1 VPKYQ
6 LKFQSA
12 ARKEWDK
19 LDGSVQIQFL
29 KALKRRLE
37 GPRVPRALLAGMPDC
52 YKIKLRELGYRLV
65 YRVYDNEIM
74 ILVLAVGKRERN
86 LVYDIAERRFNEIDD
101 TLARPAS

>member
-1 VPKYQ
+1 MPKYL

-19 LDGSVQIQFL
+19 LDGSIQIQFL
-29 KALKRRLE
+29 KVFKRRLDE
-37 GPRVPRALLAGMPDC
+37 PRIPKASLAGMPDC

-65 YRVYDNEIM
+65 YRVYDSEVI

-86 LVYDIAERRFNEIDD
+86 LVYDIAERRFNEITD
-101 TLARPAS
+101 TPNA